1 VNFPQGRGPGG
12 FRKQG
17 QNPSPWVGGRD
28 LDRRRTKERSKSAE
42 ECAGEA
48 RSLEGMIGTYLQRS
62 SLGAALL
69 PVTPRFLQ
77 AWERAA
83 GEAFAKRARPV
94 RFEAGVLELEISD
107 PAWKF
112 ELRFREGELVQA
124 LRREGVEV
132 KGVRAR

>member
-1 VNFPQGRGPGG
+1 M
-12 FRKQG
+12 
-17 QNPSPWVGGRD
+17 
-28 LDRRRTKERSKSAE
+28 KERAKSA
-42 ECAGEA
+42 GESEGDA
-48 RSLEGMIGTYLQRS
+48 NPLEGMIGAYLQRS

-83 GEAFAKRARPV
+83 GDAFAKRARPV
-94 RFEAGVLELEISD
+94 RIDAGVLELDISD

-112 ELRFREGELVQA
+112 ELRFREAELVQA
-124 LRREGVEV
+124 LQREGIRV